1 MTPAEKRKINQLISR
16 IGELVYTIERGFRDP
31 SLFREI
37 SEALIKIKEI
47 INKNVK
53 DYEQEKTNNR

>member
-16 IGELVYTIERGFRDP
+16 IGELAYTIERGFRDP

-37 SEALIKIKEI
+37 SEALIRNKGIV
-47 INKNVK
+47 NKNVK
-53 DYEQEKTNNR
+53 DKKEK